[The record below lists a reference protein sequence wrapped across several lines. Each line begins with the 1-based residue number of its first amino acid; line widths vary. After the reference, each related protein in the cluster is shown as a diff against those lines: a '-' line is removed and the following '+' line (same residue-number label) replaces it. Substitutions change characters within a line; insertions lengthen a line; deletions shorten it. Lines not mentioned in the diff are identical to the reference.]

1 MDCASRGSIP
11 TPYVRGDLA
20 ISHLL
25 VFVDDLMIFACASP
39 LVARN
44 INSLLIEFK
53 DRASLGTNYEKKQ
66 FSSLTAAAVRE
77 LLLLRF

>member
-20 ISHLL
+20 LSHL

-44 INSLLIEFK
+44 INSLLIEFQ